1 MPGHLLKSNIG
12 YVFAQANHVL
22 ELDLAARLKPIGL
35 TVDQFRILWCLS
47 ERGSLP
53 MGELAAIVLLEPANL
68 TKVID
73 RMVSESLVMRVPD
86 EKDRR
91 RVLVT
96 LAPRGRDLQSGFDAI
111 SKAHDAYAR
120 DMLNADYGADLS
132 DLIGA
137 AQTA

>member
-1 MPGHLLKSNIG
+1 MPGQEMKTNIG

-22 ELDLAARLKPIGL
+22 EVDLAARLKPIGL

-53 MGELAAIVLLEPANL
+53 MGELAAVVLLEPANL

-73 RMVSESLVMRVPD
+73 RMVSESLVMRVAD

-96 LAPRGRDLQSGFDAI
+96 LAPRGRELQVGFDAI
-111 SKAHDAYAR
+111 SRAHDAYAR
-120 DMLNADYGADLS
+120 DMLTADYGKELS
-132 DLIGA
+132 GLTGA
-137 AQTA
+137 PQTA